1 MLPSLPVRILIDYR
15 PALRERSG
23 VGEYTHQLA
32 NALAVR
38 GRRAAASE
46 GEDDAIDVTIFSSS
60 WKDRLRTSLTG
71 VTAVDCRV
79 PVAVLNFAWH
89 RLGWPPIES
98 LIGRTFDVVHSLH
111 PLLMPSQSAA
121 QVVTIHDLHFLTHP
135 ERTRAEIRR
144 DYPPLVRE
152 HAHRADAIVVPSRF
166 TAGEVERQLEV
177 PAERIAVCSP
187 GAPDWEPRAAPPPAE
202 EAYILFLGT
211 LEPRKNVGLLVDA
224 YERLL
229 ARRADLPRLVLAG
242 RANDEARSLL
252 DRIARAPLAGHVEH
266 LGYVQPDARQRVYAG
281 ALMLV
286 LPSYEEGF
294 GIPALE
300 AMTAGV
306 PVIVARAGALPEVV
320 GDAGAVIDPDDADA
334 LSFAMERMLTDEPY
348 AASCAARGVLRSRD
362 FNWQATA
369 DAVLN
374 AYQGALVA
382 RKERDAGPRTS

>member
-1 MLPSLPVRILIDYR
+1 VRILIDYR

-32 NALAVR
+32 KALADR
-38 GRRAAASE
+38 GRAPAGAKSDE
-46 GEDDAIDVTIFSSS
+46 PPLDVSIFSSS
-60 WKDRLRTSLTG
+60 WKDRLHSTLPG
-71 VTAVDCRV
+71 VTAVDRRI
-79 PVAVLNFAWH
+79 PVSLLNLAWH
-89 RLGWPPIES
+89 RLRWPPVEA
-98 LIGRTFDVVHSLH
+98 LTGRTYDVVHSLH
-111 PLLMPSQSAA
+111 PLLLPSRSAA

-144 DYPPLVRE
+144 DYPPLVRA

-166 TAGEVERQLEV
+166 TASEVERRLDV
-177 PAERIAVCSP
+177 PSVRIAVCPP
-187 GAPDWEPRAAPPPAE
+187 GAPDWAPRPVPPA
-202 EAYILFLGT
+202 AGQGYILFLGT

-242 RANDEARSLL
+242 RASDEARVLL
-252 DRIARAPLAGHVEH
+252 DRITRVPLAGHVEH
-266 LGYVQPDARQRVYAG
+266 LGYVQPDDRQRVYAG

-320 GDAGAVIDPDDADA
+320 GEAGVVIDPEDADA
-334 LSFAMERMLTDEPY
+334 LSVAIDRMLADEPF
-348 AASCAARGVLRSRD
+348 AASCAAKGVLRSRD

-369 DAVLN
+369 DAVVS
-374 AYQGALVA
+374 AYRGALVA
-382 RKERDAGPRTS
+382 RRERRTNAERGT